1 MPQKGWFPPSEI
13 GISSSRHL
21 AFQYQPLEFHYPKLG
36 FFQNHM
42 VISPR
47 KVWLFFMVFM
57 ACNKQNIVGFGL
69 SNTHWGCGWYNHQDW
84 SSYHNITAMSLYMM
98 VTIKGTNH
106 VYMTF
111 FQVGEFIA
119 TTTQYKGNLVNLISC
134 IPVQP
139 DYIVDGEN
147 GNGVWG
153 ILSFIDNLH

>member
-1 MPQKGWFPPSEI
+1 
-13 GISSSRHL
+13 
-21 AFQYQPLEFHYPKLG
+21 
-36 FFQNHM
+36 
-42 VISPR
+42 
-47 KVWLFFMVFM
+47 
-57 ACNKQNIVGFGL
+57 
-69 SNTHWGCGWYNHQDW
+69 
-84 SSYHNITAMSLYMM
+84 MM

-119 TTTQYKGNLVNLISC
+119 TITQYKGNLVNLFSC

-147 GNGVWG
+147 GTGVWG